1 MKVIFKGDSL
11 VQSIL
16 GTKQLAADTEY
27 RPSSFV
33 MCYEVD
39 GKRYLYNNFTKKV
52 WLLEDELFDLS
63 EVARFSPEMI
73 ESDSALLQLV
83 KDSFLVPV
91 DKNETATYES
101 FCKIARAM
109 KMKKNG
115 YSTFTILPTTACN
128 ARCVY
133 CYEEGIEFVTMTDD
147 TVDQVIAFIKKVR
160 NPNEKVFFS
169 WFGGEPL
176 IGEKMIDKIC
186 AAMREADIPY
196 RSRITT
202 NGSLIT
208 EKNIK
213 KMRDDWHLCRA
224 QITLD
229 GVEEEYNRRKNYY
242 FNYDSAYWHVLSRIK
257 LVNENEI
264 TLNIRVNVDAGN
276 IDGVPQM
283 VADLKNFLPHPE
295 LVSIDIAPLFDLQA
309 SERGLE
315 IWDKSFRI
323 AEWLQEQN
331 FRMASHHSVSKTS
344 YNYCMANS
352 PYKSIV
358 IAPDGK
364 LYNCENIMSF
374 DSVGDI
380 WEGITNEDYIKGLFA
395 VEPAREQCK
404 GCFSLPE
411 CTTFSR
417 CGHPRVDCKYA
428 ARKRAERAVT
438 ALIRHCI
445 AQQKQEEKPETEET
459 EVNSDNC

>member
-1 MKVIFKGDSL
+1 MKIIYKGDSL

-16 GTKQLAADTEY
+16 GSKQLAADTEY

-63 EVARFSPEMI
+63 EGARFSSETI
-73 ESDSALLQLV
+73 ENDSSLLQLV
-83 KDSFLVPV
+83 KDFFLVPV
-91 DKNETATYES
+91 GKDETATYES

-133 CYEEGIEFVTMTDD
+133 CYEEGIKFVTMTED
-147 TVDQVIAFIKKVR
+147 TVNQVIAFIKKVR
-160 NPNEKVFFS
+160 NPNEKLFFS

-196 RSRITT
+196 HSRITT

-213 KMRDDWHLCRA
+213 KMRDDWHLSRA

-309 SERGLE
+309 SESGLD

-323 AEWLQEQN
+323 AEWLQEQD
-331 FRMASHHSVSKTS
+331 FRMASHHTVSKTR

-352 PYKSIV
+352 PFKAIV

-374 DSVGDI
+374 NSVGDI
-380 WEGITNEDYIKGLFA
+380 WKGITNEDYMKSLQE
-395 VEPAREQCK
+395 VEPAREQCR

-417 CGHPRVDCKYA
+417 CSHLRVDCKYA
-428 ARKRAERAVT
+428 AKKRAERALT
-438 ALIRHCI
+438 AMIRHLNK
-445 AQQKQEEKPETEET
+445 QQKQAEEPETEET
-459 EVNSDNC
+459 EVISDNC